1 MHKQPTFYNRGIT
14 YMPDIAFLLEI
25 SQFRVDSIPLRR
37 VFSQQPARCWFIVW
51 WWKKSW
57 HHCCCLEP
65 GWTPLKQTPWSLFM
79 FHLFRLPLG
88 SVFPEPALLP
98 LSSTSNKES
107 SSVPAFLCCYPT
119 MCSLAP
125 AGRNTGTADLLL
137 ASYLTSLLIPK
148 WSCYFVND

>member
-25 SQFRVDSIPLRR
+25 SRFRVDSIPLRR
-37 VFSQQPARCWFIVW
+37 VFSQWPARCWFTVW

-79 FHLFRLPLG
+79 FHLFRLPRG
-88 SVFPEPALLP
+88 SVFPEPAVLP

-107 SSVPAFLCCYPT
+107 LSVPAFLCCYLT
-119 MCSLAP
+119 TCSLAS
-125 AGRNTGTADLLL
+125 AGRNTGTSDLLL
-137 ASYLTSLLIPK
+137 ASYLTDLLMPK